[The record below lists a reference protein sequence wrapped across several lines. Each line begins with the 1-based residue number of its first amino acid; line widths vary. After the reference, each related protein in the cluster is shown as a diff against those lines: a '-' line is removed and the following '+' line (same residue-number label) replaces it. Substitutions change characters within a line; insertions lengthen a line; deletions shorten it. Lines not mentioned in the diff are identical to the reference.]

1 VKTMDRQLRTEKP
14 GMRRQKFDRMPG
26 DDADML
32 LFSLSIA
39 Q

>member
-1 VKTMDRQLRTEKP
+1 MDRQLRTEKL
-14 GMRRQKFDRMPG
+14 GMRRQEFVRMPG
-26 DDADML
+26 AAADML